1 MQPQDSGAVS
11 RRPLDVEDYID
22 VIRRH
27 KAWILGPLFA
37 GLVISVVVAFLWP
50 DTYISTSV
58 IRVVPPQIPEN
69 FVPTNINTDIQGR
82 VNSMTQVILSRA
94 TLTNIINAHGLYRKE
109 LSRMPLDDVIENMRL
124 HDIRIGPVQ
133 QSLNQSQGKAQFPA
147 FQIGFAYSNRMIANQ
162 VTTDLVARFLEENQR
177 ETSLQTTSTTQFL
190 QDSWAAAKQKL
201 DAIELRLSAFRS
213 RNLGRLPEEQ
223 QSNYQQL
230 NAAQVQMLNLNT
242 SMSRVN
248 QEKLVLENQ
257 LRIFK
262 DQYASMKD
270 PNSLEQT
277 AQLKNEKL
285 AEKDREVSRLET
297 YLANLREHYKDT
309 YPDVQNAIA
318 MLATAKKQREE
329 AIKEEANKKP
339 DAVPARQV
347 SPQFVKESRDLEAA
361 IKRIQGNI
369 EAKDLEMQDLQS
381 QVKTLTANVKN
392 LQNRLEGFPVGIKDY
407 DELIRD
413 RDLAKREYEDL
424 DKRLST
430 SEMSTKVNNR
440 QQGERLEQLD
450 PPSIPITPA
459 LPNRPIIIAIGTGL
473 GLALGL
479 FLAGARE
486 VKDTSLKNL
495 KDVRAYTQLP
505 VLGSIPLLENDLVVR
520 RRRRLGWLA
529 WSTACLVGVVIM
541 SSSVVYYYAT
551 KQ

>member
-22 VIRRH
+22 VVRRH

-94 TLTNIINAHGLYRKE
+94 TLTNIINAHGLYPKE
-109 LSRMPLDDVIENMRL
+109 RSRMPLDDVIENMRL
-124 HDIRIGPVQ
+124 RDIRIGPVQ
-133 QSLNQSQGKAQFPA
+133 QSLNQTQGKPQFPA

-190 QDSWAAAKQKL
+190 QDSWTAAKQKL
-201 DAIELRLSAFRS
+201 DAIELRLSGFRS

-257 LRIFK
+257 LRIYK

-270 PNSLEQT
+270 PNSLEQVS
-277 AQLKNEKL
+277 QQKNEKL

-297 YLANLREHYKDT
+297 YLANLREHYRDT
-309 YPDVQNAIA
+309 YPDVQNAIS

-329 AIKEEANKKP
+329 VLKEEANKKP
-339 DAVPARQV
+339 ESASTRPV

-361 IKRIQGNI
+361 IKRIQGSI

-381 QVKTLTANVKN
+381 QVKSLTANVKN

-450 PPSIPITPA
+450 PPSMPITPA
-459 LPNRPIIIAIGTGL
+459 LPNRPIIVAVGTGL